1 MPQSGR
7 RSIRLK
13 DFDYSQVDAH
23 FVTICVR
30 NRECLL
36 GNDCDGEMKLNEYG
50 KIAAESWQ
58 WLAGRF
64 ANIELDEWIVM
75 PDHMHGIIV
84 IQDDEPGRGE
94 NR

>member
-1 MPQSGR
+1 MPQSGG

-13 DFDYSQVDAH
+13 DFDYTSPGAY

-36 GNDCDGEMKLNEYG
+36 GNVRDGEMKLNEYG
-50 KIAAESWQ
+50 KVAAESWQ

-64 ANIELDEWIVM
+64 ANIELDEWIIM
-75 PDHMHGIIV
+75 PNHMHGIIV
-84 IQDDEPGRGE
+84 IQDDQPCRGE